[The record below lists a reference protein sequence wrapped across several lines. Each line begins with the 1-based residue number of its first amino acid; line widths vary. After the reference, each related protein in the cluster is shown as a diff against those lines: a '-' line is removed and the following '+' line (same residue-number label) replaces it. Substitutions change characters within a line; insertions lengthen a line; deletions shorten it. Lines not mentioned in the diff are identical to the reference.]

1 LHFAKRKANDIFTV
15 VIRRKHSGIR
25 PQDIVI
31 LLKILIL
38 KSENWYIQDLVHSL
52 KISLSEVSESLE
64 RSRFSGLLDQ
74 TKKRVNR
81 QGLSDLLTYSI
92 QYIFPVNP
100 GPLVKGFPTAHSF
113 AEFQEE
119 FNSSVQ
125 FVWKDDAGTTI
136 GQEIEPLYKNQI
148 FAIKQDQVLH
158 KTLALVDLLRVGKK
172 RERNFASEKLISF
185 IKEDKLL

>member
-1 LHFAKRKANDIFTV
+1 M
-15 VIRRKHSGIR
+15 IRRKHTGIR

-38 KSENWYIQDLVHSL
+38 RAEQWYIQDLVHSL

-74 TKKRVNR
+74 SKKRVNK
-81 QGLSDLLTYSI
+81 QGLNDLLIYGI

-100 GPLVKGFPTAHSF
+100 GALVKGLPTAHSF
-113 AEFQEE
+113 AEFREE
-119 FNSSVQ
+119 FSSSVQ
-125 FVWKDDAGTTI
+125 FVWKDDEGTII

-148 FAIKQDQVLH
+148 FAIKQDQVLY

-172 RERNFASEKLISF
+172 RERNFAVEKLTSF
-185 IKEDKLL
+185 IIHDKAI